1 MLCERQSTKSLER
14 IKKRESSDSS
24 SDFALFPMG
33 KSAARR
39 GKSSGVHLRVRHRR
53 RSGPHHRR
61 GCRRRRNR
69 LRGNP
74 SCGQNCC
81 RDYRRR
87 NRQNYRFWGK
97 NFSKRRRSGRHH
109 RHGCHRH
116 RNRLSELVQD
126 QEHRAR
132 AYRGLGE
139 VVAEN
144 AALGEVGDGKRW
156 GASGEVVERDRAK
169 SQTSASGV
177 RM

>member
-61 GCRRRRNR
+61 GCHRR
-69 LRGNP
+69 
-74 SCGQNCC
+74 
-81 RDYRRR
+81 
-87 NRQNYRFWGK
+87 
-97 NFSKRRRSGRHH
+97 
-109 RHGCHRH
+109 